1 MTALTGLSTLSALTA
16 QSGAVSID
24 ALRLL
29 PALAP
34 ALGALLVL
42 LVDALAP
49 RRTLPHLVVGALALL
64 MGAAG
69 AMPGALSPAREPVL
83 TLCLPGGPDGA
94 CLWSA
99 GPLDSTLQIGL
110 LAASLAALLLLSDQW
125 RGLPGDRAVDVALI
139 LASAAGGAAVVA
151 ARELGTWLVALE
163 LATLPVIALVV
174 LRGTRRAAHGGLT
187 LMMTSLLSFAV
198 LVVGTGLWV
207 MATGDAS
214 LSGTAIRTAWA
225 EPDQRAVLV
234 LAILTLFV
242 GLGFKL
248 SLVPFHAWTPPTF
261 VSGPLPIS
269 ALLATASKLA
279 AVGALLALIAPFA
292 GLADPHP
299 HALAFV
305 VGALAI
311 GSMLV
316 GTVVAFRATD
326 LVRLLAW
333 STIAQAG
340 WVMLPLA
347 AGIGA
352 RPRGIPR
359 AGAVPPP
366 CWWAADPCVAHPRR
380 TAAGDPGPG
389 RQGGGHSSLAGGR
402 AVATRG
408 AGRDR
413 GRARHRGVC
422 PLDCGAAG
430 RTGAPNDRGIREQRR
445 HGGGGAGGAR
455 GAGGAVPRHGAA
467 RGRQRRA
474 SGALRSAVIGL
485 LSRTGER
492 PCPVPTLEETCTV
505 ITTAS
510 RPPASSG

>member
-1 MTALTGLSTLSALTA
+1 MTALTGLSTLSALTV

-110 LAASLAALLLLSDQW
+110 LAAGLAALPLLSDQW
-125 RGLPGDRAVDVALI
+125 RDLPGDRAVDVALI

-214 LSGTAIRTAWA
+214 SPA
-225 EPDQRAVLV
+225 
-234 LAILTLFV
+234 
-242 GLGFKL
+242 
-248 SLVPFHAWTPPTF
+248 PP
-261 VSGPLPIS
+261 SARPGPSRIS
-269 ALLATASKLA
+269 A
-279 AVGALLALIAPFA
+279 
-292 GLADPHP
+292 
-299 HALAFV
+299 
-305 VGALAI
+305 
-311 GSMLV
+311 
-316 GTVVAFRATD
+316 
-326 LVRLLAW
+326 
-333 STIAQAG
+333 
-340 WVMLPLA
+340 
-347 AGIGA
+347 
-352 RPRGIPR
+352 
-359 AGAVPPP
+359 P
-366 CWWAADPCVAHPRR
+366 C
-380 TAAGDPGPG
+380 
-389 RQGGGHSSLAGGR
+389 SS
-402 AVATRG
+402 
-408 AGRDR
+408 
-413 GRARHRGVC
+413 
-422 PLDCGAAG
+422 
-430 RTGAPNDRGIREQRR
+430 
-445 HGGGGAGGAR
+445 
-455 GAGGAVPRHGAA
+455 
-467 RGRQRRA
+467 
-474 SGALRSAVIGL
+474 SRS
-485 LSRTGER
+485 
-492 PCPVPTLEETCTV
+492 
-505 ITTAS
+505 
-510 RPPASSG
+510 